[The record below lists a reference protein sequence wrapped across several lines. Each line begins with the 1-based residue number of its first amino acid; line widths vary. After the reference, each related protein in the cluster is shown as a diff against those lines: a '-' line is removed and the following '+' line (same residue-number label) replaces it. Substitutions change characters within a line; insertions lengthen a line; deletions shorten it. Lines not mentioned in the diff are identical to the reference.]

1 MAKKN
6 MKFKRYEGG
15 GEIMGEMD
23 PKETADKEAG
33 LKASKGEDVGFLQR
47 LRMGNIDDPS
57 SEAYKRFGAG
67 RGRAAPAAPAA
78 EEEAPKPQAVARI
91 PAKPNPIF
99 AAGLEQG
106 KRQPSGDASVAEDYS
121 GPRTKPIVTSAE
133 KPAASKPTAPKPTA
147 SKPTESKPKETE
159 KPKYEGPTRGQRS
172 DAGTGPP
179 VQSSG
184 RKSED
189 KSSSS
194 QIPGQS
200 TKAPQGGEKIDSS
213 ETERNINAALTA
225 TGLGGAAAGV
235 YKLKKMYDTSKAAK
249 AAKEALLKN
258 PRLERPGTVAG
269 KDFVVRDYEGAAK
282 TASKGVPKKQLGFKK
297 DSDVTDVTPKTKNW
311 RSETNPTK
319 REDAR
324 ADAARDSLKNFL
336 NRDLDRGMKKGGS
349 VNKYSSGGM
358 TSSASRRADGIAT
371 KGKTRGKIC

>member
-15 GEIMGEMD
+15 GEIMSEAD

-67 RGRAAPAAPAA
+67 RGRATPAPAA
-78 EEEAPKPQAVARI
+78 EEEAPKPQAVARP

-99 AAGLEQG
+99 AAGEEQG

-172 DAGTGPP
+172 DAGTSPP

-225 TGLGGAAAGV
+225 TGLGGAAAGA
-235 YKLKKMYDTSKAAK
+235 YKLKKMYDASKAAK
-249 AAKEALLKN
+249 QALLKN
-258 PRLERPGTVAG
+258 PRLERPGTVSG
-269 KDFVVRDYEGAAK
+269 KDFLMRDYEGAAK
-282 TASKGVPKKQLGFKK
+282 AGSKGVPKKQLGYKK
-297 DSDVTDVTPKTKNW
+297 DSDVTDVTAK
-311 RSETNPTK
+311 K
-319 REDAR
+319 R
-324 ADAARDSLKNFL
+324 
-336 NRDLDRGMKKGGS
+336 GGS

-371 KGKTRGKIC
+371 KGKTRGKMC

>member
-15 GEIMGEMD
+15 GEIMSEAD

-67 RGRAAPAAPAA
+67 RGRATPAPAA
-78 EEEAPKPQAVARI
+78 EEEAPKPQAVARP

-133 KPAASKPTAPKPTA
+133 KPAASKPTAPKPT
-147 SKPTESKPKETE
+147 ESKPKETD

-225 TGLGGAAAGV
+225 TGLGGAAAGA
-235 YKLKKMYDTSKAAK
+235 YKLKKMYDASKAAK
-249 AAKEALLKN
+249 KALLKN
-258 PRLERPGTVAG
+258 PRLERPGTVTG

-282 TASKGVPKKQLGFKK
+282 AGSKGVPKKQLGYKK
-297 DSDVTDVTPKTKNW
+297 DSDVTDVTAK
-311 RSETNPTK
+311 K
-319 REDAR
+319 R
-324 ADAARDSLKNFL
+324 
-336 NRDLDRGMKKGGS
+336 GGS
-349 VNKYSSGGM
+349 VSKYASGGM

-371 KGKTRGKIC
+371 KGKTRGKMC

>member
-1 MAKKN
+1 MPKKN

-15 GEIMGEMD
+15 GEIMGETD
-23 PKETADKEAG
+23 PKEAADKKRG
-33 LKASKGEDVGFLQR
+33 LDISNKEEPISFFERIRA
-47 LRMGNIDDPS
+47 GNIDDPS

-67 RGRAAPAAPAA
+67 RGRATPAPAA
-78 EEEAPKPQAVARI
+78 EEEAPKPQVVARP

-106 KRQPSGDASVAEDYS
+106 KRQPSGDASVAEEYS

-147 SKPTESKPKETE
+147 SKPTESKTKETD
-159 KPKYEGPTRGQRS
+159 KPKYENPTRGMRS
-172 DAGTGPP
+172 DAGTSPP

-184 RKSED
+184 RSSED
-189 KSSSS
+189 KSAASK
-194 QIPGQS
+194 IPGQS

-213 ETERNINAALTA
+213 ETERNVNAALTA
-225 TGLGGAAAGV
+225 TGLGGAAAGA
-235 YKLKKMYDTSKAAK
+235 YKLKKMYDASKAAK
-249 AAKEALLKN
+249 QALSSTK
-258 PRLERPGTVAG
+258 RLERPGTMAG
-269 KDFVVRDYEGAAK
+269 KDFLMRDYEGAAK

-297 DSDVTDVTPKTKNW
+297 DSDVSDVVPKKTSY

-324 ADAARDSLKNFL
+324 ANEARDSLKNFL

-349 VNKYSSGGM
+349 VKKYSSGGM

-371 KGKTRGKIC
+371 KGKTRGKMC

>member
-1 MAKKN
+1 MPKKN

-15 GEIMGEMD
+15 GEIMGETD
-23 PKETADKEAG
+23 PKEAADKEAG
-33 LKASKGEDVGFLQR
+33 LRASKGEDVGFLQR

-67 RGRAAPAAPAA
+67 RGRATSAPPA
-78 EEEAPKPQAVARI
+78 EEEAPKPQVVARP

-147 SKPTESKPKETE
+147 SKPTESKTKETD
-159 KPKYEGPTRGQRS
+159 KPSKYPGALRGMRS
-172 DAGTGPP
+172 DAGTSPP
-179 VQSSG
+179 VATHG
-184 RKSED
+184 GPRDEEKSAAS
-189 KSSSS
+189 K
-194 QIPGQS
+194 IPGQS
-200 TKAPQGGEKIDSS
+200 AKAPQGEKIDSS
-213 ETERNINAALTA
+213 ETERNVNAALTA
-225 TGLGGAAAGV
+225 TGLGGAAAGA
-235 YKLKKMYDTSKAAK
+235 YKLKKMYDASKAAK
-249 AAKEALLKN
+249 QALSNTK
-258 PRLERPGTVAG
+258 RLERPGTVAG
-269 KDFVVRDYEGAAK
+269 KDFLMRDYEGAAK

-297 DSDVTDVTPKTKNW
+297 DSDVSDVVPKKTSY

-324 ADAARDSLKNFL
+324 ANEARDSLKNFL
-336 NRDLDRGMKKGGS
+336 NRDLDRDMKKGGS
-349 VNKYSSGGM
+349 VKKYSSGGM

-371 KGKTRGKIC
+371 KGKTRGKMC

>member
-15 GEIMGEMD
+15 GEIMSEAD

-67 RGRAAPAAPAA
+67 RGRAAPAA

-147 SKPTESKPKETE
+147 SKPTESKTKETD
-159 KPKYEGPTRGQRS
+159 KPSQYPGALRGMRS
-172 DAGTGPP
+172 DAGTSPP
-179 VQSSG
+179 VATHG
-184 RKSED
+184 GPRDEEKSAAS
-189 KSSSS
+189 K
-194 QIPGQS
+194 IPGQS
-200 TKAPQGGEKIDSS
+200 TKAPQGGEKADSS
-213 ETERNINAALTA
+213 ETGRNIGNALMAVGA
-225 TGLGGAAAGV
+225 GGAAASA
-235 YKLKKMYDTSKAAK
+235 YKLKKMYDASKAAK
-249 AAKEALLKN
+249 RALLKN
-258 PRLERPGTVAG
+258 PRLERPGTTSG
-269 KDFVVRDYEGAAK
+269 KDFLMRDYEGAAK
-282 TASKGVPKKQLGFKK
+282 VGSKGVPKKQLGYKK
-297 DSDVTDVTPKTKNW
+297 DTDVTDVTAK
-311 RSETNPTK
+311 K
-319 REDAR
+319 R
-324 ADAARDSLKNFL
+324 
-336 NRDLDRGMKKGGS
+336 GGS

-358 TSSASRRADGIAT
+358 ISSASRRADGIAT
-371 KGKTRGKIC
+371 KGKTRGKMC

>member
-67 RGRAAPAAPAA
+67 RGRATPAPAA

-200 TKAPQGGEKIDSS
+200 TKAPEGGEKTDSS
-213 ETERNINAALTA
+213 ETSRNLGNAMNALGITA
-225 TGLGGAAAGV
+225 GVGAGAAGL
-235 YKLKKMYDTSKAAK
+235 YKLGKMYDASKKAK
-249 AAKEALLKN
+249 RALLKN
-258 PRLERPGTVAG
+258 PRLERPGTVSG

-297 DSDVTDVTPKTKNW
+297 DSDVTDVTAK
-311 RSETNPTK
+311 K
-319 REDAR
+319 R
-324 ADAARDSLKNFL
+324 
-336 NRDLDRGMKKGGS
+336 GGS
-349 VNKYSSGGM
+349 VNKYASGGM

-371 KGKTRGKIC
+371 KGKTRGKMC

>member
-23 PKETADKEAG
+23 PKEAADKEAG

-67 RGRAAPAAPAA
+67 RGRSEAPAKQEEPAPAP
-78 EEEAPKPQAVARI
+78 APAPMPVAR
-91 PAKPNPIF
+91 PSMKPNPIF
-99 AAGLEQG
+99 AAGEEQG

-147 SKPTESKPKETE
+147 SKPKETE

-172 DAGTGPP
+172 DAGTSPP

-200 TKAPQGGEKIDSS
+200 TKAPQGEKIDSS

-225 TGLGGAAAGV
+225 TGLGGAAAGA
-235 YKLKKMYDTSKAAK
+235 YKLKKMYDASKAAK
-249 AAKEALLKN
+249 QALLKN
-258 PRLERPGTVAG
+258 PRLERPGTVSG
-269 KDFVVRDYEGAAK
+269 KDFLMRDYEGAAK
-282 TASKGVPKKQLGFKK
+282 AGSKGVPKKQLGYKK
-297 DSDVTDVTPKTKNW
+297 DSDVTDVTAK
-311 RSETNPTK
+311 K
-319 REDAR
+319 R
-324 ADAARDSLKNFL
+324 
-336 NRDLDRGMKKGGS
+336 GGS
-349 VNKYSSGGM
+349 VNKYASGGM

-371 KGKTRGKIC
+371 KGKTRGKMC